1 MPGVSVASPE
11 KNTHLSDNSRILLGH
26 EPVGVISAVGNGVTD
41 LAVGDRVGVQSG
53 PPYNIGYWRGG
64 GYAEKIS
71 APADFVVKIPENLD
85 FVTAASAPT
94 PVTSRIMPC

>member
-1 MPGVSVASPE
+1 MPGVSVASTE

-41 LAVGDRVGVQSG
+41 LAVGDRVGVPSG
-53 PPYNIGYWRGG
+53 PPHNIGYWRGG